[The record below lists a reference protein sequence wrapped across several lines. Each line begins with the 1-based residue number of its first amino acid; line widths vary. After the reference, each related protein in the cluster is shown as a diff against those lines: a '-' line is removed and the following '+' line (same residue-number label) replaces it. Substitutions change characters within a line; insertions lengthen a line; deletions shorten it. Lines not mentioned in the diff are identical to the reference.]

1 MIGST
6 AVSTAAVFFSET
18 VLSLYPILIK
28 VVPTN
33 LGTQTLARFLIYPL
47 AALLVG
53 GFGPLLSAYKG
64 DALGRNAAMG
74 ALNVTHIAASYF
86 AFKELPAGV
95 AMSLFYTYP
104 LWNLIGASLFL
115 GESVPWHLLPI
126 VAIALFGTFLVATSK
141 AEVVSGA
148 DLDEKKTLSVRG
160 ILAALISSVTE
171 TAIFLAV
178 RGAVG
183 QSPFYTIHQLYL
195 GGLPILLAG
204 LVALKNIQPI
214 DLNVRDWI
222 PLLLFNGLLGFT
234 GYSLRFW
241 SINKMPTI
249 LFSVLSLFGVL
260 GSFFFGSVLVGEPVI
275 PRAITGA
282 AILTGSIGYL
292 QYLMHS

>member
-1 MIGST
+1 MFG
-6 AVSTAAVFFSET
+6 STAAVFFSET

-28 VVPTN
+28 AVPTN

-53 GFGPLLSAYKG
+53 GLGPLAAAYKG
-64 DALGRNAAMG
+64 GAAAVGRNLGIG
-74 ALNVTHIAASYF
+74 ALNVSHIAASYL
-86 AFKELPAGV
+86 AFRELPAGI

-104 LWNLIGASLFL
+104 LWNLIGATAFL
-115 GESVPWHLLPI
+115 GEPFPWHLLPV

-141 AEVVSGA
+141 TGEGA
-148 DLDEKKTLSVRG
+148 NGSKTLSMRG
-160 ILAALISSVTE
+160 IIAALLSSLTE
-171 TAIFLAV
+171 TAIFLLV
-178 RGAVG
+178 RGAAG
-183 QSPFYTIHQLYL
+183 QSPFFTIHQLYL
-195 GGLPILLAG
+195 GGLPILIAG
-204 LVALKNIQPI
+204 LVALKNIQP
-214 DLNVRDWI
+214 VDWNLRHWA
-222 PLLLFNGLLGFT
+222 PLLAFNGLLGFT

-260 GSFFFGSVLVGEPVI
+260 GSFFFGSVLVGEPII

-282 AILTGSIGYL
+282 TILTGAIGYL

>member
-1 MIGST
+1 MIG
-6 AVSTAAVFFSET
+6 STAAVFFSET

-28 VVPTN
+28 AVPTN

-53 GFGPLLSAYKG
+53 GLGPLSAAYKG
-64 DALGRNAAMG
+64 GAAALGRNLGIG
-74 ALNVTHIAASYF
+74 ALNVTHIAASYL
-86 AFKELPAGV
+86 AFQELPAGI

-104 LWNLIGASLFL
+104 LWNLIGATVFF
-115 GESVPWHLLPI
+115 GEAFPWHLLPV

-141 AEVVSGA
+141 TEEAG
-148 DLDEKKTLSVRG
+148 KQKTLSVRG
-160 ILAALISSVTE
+160 IIAALLSSLTE
-171 TAIFLAV
+171 TAIFLLV
-178 RGAVG
+178 RGAAG

-195 GGLPILLAG
+195 GGLPILIAG
-204 LVALKNIQPI
+204 LAALKNIQP
-214 DLNVRDWI
+214 VDWNLRHWA
-222 PLLLFNGLLGFT
+222 PLLAFNGLLGFT

-260 GSFFFGSVLVGEPVI
+260 GSFLFGSVLVGEPII

-282 AILTGSIGYL
+282 AILTGAIGYL

>member
-1 MIGST
+1 MIG
-6 AVSTAAVFFSET
+6 STAAVFFSET

-28 VVPTN
+28 AVPTN
-33 LGTQTLARFLIYPL
+33 LSTQIVARFLIYPL
-47 AALLVG
+47 AALAIG
-53 GFGPLLSAYKG
+53 GLGPLLSAYKG
-64 DALGRNAAMG
+64 GVATLGRNAAMG
-74 ALNVTHIAASYF
+74 ALNVTHIASSYL

-115 GESVPWHLLPI
+115 GETFPWHLLPV
-126 VAIALFGTFLVATSK
+126 VAIALLGTFLVATSK
-141 AEVVSGA
+141 ADPQET
-148 DLDEKKTLSVRG
+148 KTLSIRG
-160 ILAALISSVTE
+160 IIAALISSVTE

-178 RGAVG
+178 RGAAG
-183 QSPFYTIHQLYL
+183 ESPFYTIHQLYL

-204 LVALKNIQPI
+204 LAALKNVQPI
-214 DLNVRDWI
+214 DLNVRNWI

-282 AILTGSIGYL
+282 AILTGAIGYL